1 MNYTVDAINQAVK
14 KDIKQFIKQVEQEYH
29 RQLQQL
35 AMRLLADKS
44 KKILLLAGPSGS
56 GKTTSAHILQDMLK
70 AQGVNAHI
78 ISLDNFYLPAHRLP
92 KLPDGSPDF
101 ESVYSLDVEDI
112 HTCFYDLLT
121 KGRCDIPFFDFMAG
135 ARANHT
141 IPIELKAD
149 DIAIVEGLHA
159 LNPILSDNLPQEKL
173 FKLYVSLSARVVDA
187 QGAMVL
193 TNRQMRFVRRL
204 CRDYVF
210 RNSSAENTLKM
221 WPGVIHGEEKY
232 LYPFKSIADCRFETF
247 HPYEPG
253 VFAKTA
259 IDLLAGVPQEH
270 PQREFIDTVVK
281 GLGSFLP
288 VDSDNIPKN
297 SLIREFAGGG
307 LYS

>member
-1 MNYTVDAINQAVK
+1 MNYTVDAINQAVQ
-14 KDIKQFIKQVEQEYH
+14 KDVKQFIAQVEETYH
-29 RQLQQL
+29 QQLQQL
-35 AMRLLADKS
+35 ATQLIADKS

-70 AQGVNAHI
+70 QQGVNAHI
-78 ISLDNFYLPAHRLP
+78 ISLDNFYLPPHRVP

-112 HTCFYDLLT
+112 HTCFADLLT
-121 KGRCDIPFFDFMAG
+121 KGRCDMPFFDFMAG
-135 ARANHT
+135 ARAKHT
-141 IPIELKAD
+141 IPIELKSD

-159 LNPILSDNLPQEKL
+159 LNLVLSDNLPQEKL
-173 FKLYVSLSARVVDA
+173 FKLYVSLSARVVDNDCR
-187 QGAMVL
+187 MVL

-204 CRDYVF
+204 CRDYIY
-210 RNSSAENTLKM
+210 RNSTAENTLKM

-232 LYPFKSIADCRFETF
+232 LYPFKPIADCRFETF

-270 PQREFIDTVVK
+270 PQREFIDTVVN
-281 GLGSFLP
+281 GLRRFLSIEH
-288 VDSDNIPKN
+288 DLIPQN
-297 SLIREFAGGG
+297 SLIREFIEGG